1 MKRFTLIAAAI
12 LMMTVSANAQG
23 LGGLLGKLT
32 GSGDTNAGSIVSSIT
47 DLLSGKSALSPET
60 IAGNWNYTGSAIS
73 FKSDNNPLSNIASTA
88 AQSTIEKKLDGYLQK
103 VGISQGLFGFTFN
116 EDGTMA
122 IKYGS
127 KSFPGTWTLDQQ
139 NATLNMKV
147 ASLINMKGE
156 EIIPLQYD
164 KAAFDGYGKALAL
177 GKIIGETDDE
187 EQYQYGFWDLEGH
200 QLSDMVFSDVEA
212 NIFGYILQIDGKTY
226 YTMSFNEGLTPFFNN
241 DEDEESIVEESSLFG
256 YLDRQGRVAIKPQ
269 FSSAEP
275 FSDGLA
281 AVGLPNDDG
290 NGELYGYID
299 TSGKMVVPAIYSV
312 VAPFVAGLGVVRTT
326 DGEVIVIDKQGNHI
340 MDVPGYDAE
349 IIVDDNGLGLTRIK
363 VTGYDDNV
371 KYYDRTGKLIKM
383 LVDGEY
389 LYPRP

>member
-88 AQSTIEKKLDGYLQK
+88 AQSAIEKKLDGYLQK

-147 ASLINMKGE
+147 ASLINMKGYVAVKNGKME
-156 EIIPLQYD
+156 LLFDATTMMKIIKSLTSVYKNSTLQTINSVLNQYD
-164 KAAFDGYGKALAL
+164 KMYA
-177 GKIIGETDDE
+177 
-187 EQYQYGFWDLEGH
+187 GF
-200 QLSDMVFSDVEA
+200 
-212 NIFGYILQIDGKTY
+212 N
-226 YTMSFNEGLTPFFNN
+226 LT
-241 DEDEESIVEESSLFG
+241 
-256 YLDRQGRVAIKPQ
+256 K
-269 FSSAEP
+269 
-275 FSDGLA
+275 
-281 AVGLPNDDG
+281 
-290 NGELYGYID
+290 
-299 TSGKMVVPAIYSV
+299 
-312 VAPFVAGLGVVRTT
+312 
-326 DGEVIVIDKQGNHI
+326 
-340 MDVPGYDAE
+340 
-349 IIVDDNGLGLTRIK
+349 
-363 VTGYDDNV
+363 
-371 KYYDRTGKLIKM
+371 
-383 LVDGEY
+383 
-389 LYPRP
+389 

>member
-12 LMMTVSANAQG
+12 LMVTVSANAQG

-127 KSFPGTWTLDQQ
+127 KSFPGTWALDQQ

-147 ASLINMKGE
+147 ASLINMKGYVAVKNGKME
-156 EIIPLQYD
+156 LLFDATTMMKIIKSLTSVYKNSTLQTINSVLNQYD
-164 KAAFDGYGKALAL
+164 KMYA
-177 GKIIGETDDE
+177 
-187 EQYQYGFWDLEGH
+187 GF
-200 QLSDMVFSDVEA
+200 
-212 NIFGYILQIDGKTY
+212 N
-226 YTMSFNEGLTPFFNN
+226 LT
-241 DEDEESIVEESSLFG
+241 
-256 YLDRQGRVAIKPQ
+256 K
-269 FSSAEP
+269 
-275 FSDGLA
+275 
-281 AVGLPNDDG
+281 
-290 NGELYGYID
+290 
-299 TSGKMVVPAIYSV
+299 
-312 VAPFVAGLGVVRTT
+312 
-326 DGEVIVIDKQGNHI
+326 
-340 MDVPGYDAE
+340 
-349 IIVDDNGLGLTRIK
+349 
-363 VTGYDDNV
+363 
-371 KYYDRTGKLIKM
+371 
-383 LVDGEY
+383 
-389 LYPRP
+389 

>member
-147 ASLINMKGE
+147 ASLINMKGYVAVKNGKME
-156 EIIPLQYD
+156 LLFDATTMMKIIKSLTSVYKNSTLQTINSVLNQYD
-164 KAAFDGYGKALAL
+164 KMYA
-177 GKIIGETDDE
+177 
-187 EQYQYGFWDLEGH
+187 GF
-200 QLSDMVFSDVEA
+200 
-212 NIFGYILQIDGKTY
+212 N
-226 YTMSFNEGLTPFFNN
+226 LT
-241 DEDEESIVEESSLFG
+241 
-256 YLDRQGRVAIKPQ
+256 K
-269 FSSAEP
+269 
-275 FSDGLA
+275 
-281 AVGLPNDDG
+281 
-290 NGELYGYID
+290 
-299 TSGKMVVPAIYSV
+299 
-312 VAPFVAGLGVVRTT
+312 
-326 DGEVIVIDKQGNHI
+326 
-340 MDVPGYDAE
+340 
-349 IIVDDNGLGLTRIK
+349 
-363 VTGYDDNV
+363 
-371 KYYDRTGKLIKM
+371 
-383 LVDGEY
+383 
-389 LYPRP
+389 

>member
-1 MKRFTLIAAAI
+1 MKRVTLIAAAI

-147 ASLINMKGE
+147 ASLINMKGYVAVKNGKME
-156 EIIPLQYD
+156 LLFDATTMMKIIKSLTSVYKNSTLQTINSVLNQYD
-164 KAAFDGYGKALAL
+164 KMYA
-177 GKIIGETDDE
+177 
-187 EQYQYGFWDLEGH
+187 GF
-200 QLSDMVFSDVEA
+200 
-212 NIFGYILQIDGKTY
+212 N
-226 YTMSFNEGLTPFFNN
+226 LT
-241 DEDEESIVEESSLFG
+241 
-256 YLDRQGRVAIKPQ
+256 K
-269 FSSAEP
+269 
-275 FSDGLA
+275 
-281 AVGLPNDDG
+281 
-290 NGELYGYID
+290 
-299 TSGKMVVPAIYSV
+299 
-312 VAPFVAGLGVVRTT
+312 
-326 DGEVIVIDKQGNHI
+326 
-340 MDVPGYDAE
+340 
-349 IIVDDNGLGLTRIK
+349 
-363 VTGYDDNV
+363 
-371 KYYDRTGKLIKM
+371 
-383 LVDGEY
+383 
-389 LYPRP
+389 